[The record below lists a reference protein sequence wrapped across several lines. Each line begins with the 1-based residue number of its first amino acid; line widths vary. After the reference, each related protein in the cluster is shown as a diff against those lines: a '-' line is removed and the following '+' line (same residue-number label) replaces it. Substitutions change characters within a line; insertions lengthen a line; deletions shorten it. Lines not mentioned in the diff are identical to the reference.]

1 MGANA
6 VKPFHEILCT
16 AGDAFGTLNF
26 ICTKRA
32 DGARTGGARTDS
44 MRADGA
50 QTDSIYESRTYAQAV
65 TDIGS
70 LAKYLIR
77 SGYKDKNIL
86 LYAENSYGWAVID
99 HAVMT
104 YVGVSVT
111 ANKDWRLN
119 DLINIMET
127 IDIAAVFYS
136 GDNSGSDGNNSPGGS
151 GPDSNSGS
159 PGFANIAALKSK
171 YPQTDFF
178 SIRNDLPRMLAAGAQ
193 IESAHIDQSDAA
205 SSDAAH
211 TEINPA
217 HIDLS
222 QNQKTLDQIAKIVFS
237 SGTTANPKAICL
249 SQRNM
254 LTGLEGHM
262 RCIPVGVGDRDY
274 LFLPMNYTF
283 AGVVNV
289 TYAFVRGWTI
299 YLNEK
304 TADIMSDL
312 RIVRPTVLCCV
323 PSVLEKVYHT
333 IAERDMKKIE
343 KFIRISKVLLTCK
356 IDIRRRIFKEL
367 HAVFGGELIYLAV
380 GGAAFDRKVKKF
392 FRDIGIKIVEA
403 YALTETSS
411 ALSDDL
417 QNDPIDSVG
426 TIFDCCEV
434 QIAAPD
440 AQGIG
445 EICVRGDNVFLGY
458 YTKTGLLRDCIDE
471 DGWFR
476 TGDLGRLEGS
486 HLYFSGRKKRMI
498 VFSNGQNVFPDELEA
513 LLNGID
519 GVADAQVY
527 EQSNRLHAIVFADGE
542 PTREASIPDPPTR
555 EASIPEQIR
564 ALNETLPRYKQI
576 SSYEI
581 RIGGKNFK
589 S

>member
-1 MGANA
+1 MYSNA
-6 VKPFHEILCT
+6 VKPFHEILCN
-16 AGDAFGTLNF
+16 AGDAFGTLDF
-26 ICTKRA
+26 MCTKQTDGVRTDSVRA
-32 DGARTGGARTDS
+32 DG
-44 MRADGA
+44 
-50 QTDSIYESRTYAQAV
+50 IYESRTYAQAV
-65 TDIGS
+65 TDIEA

-111 ANKDWRLN
+111 ANKDWLLN
-119 DLINIMET
+119 DLVNVLDA
-127 IDIAAVFYS
+127 IDIAAVFYP
-136 GDNSGSDGNNSPGGS
+136 GDNNPGAADLGDSDF
-151 GPDSNSGS
+151 DSTDSDSIHHTDIGT
-159 PGFANIAALKSK
+159 LKSR

-178 SIRNDLPRMLAAGAQ
+178 SIRDDLPDMLAAGADLG
-193 IESAHIDQSDAA
+193 SAQ
-205 SSDAAH
+205 
-211 TEINPA
+211 
-217 HIDLS
+217 IDLS
-222 QNQKTLDQIAKIVFS
+222 QNVKTLDQIAKIVFS

-254 LTGLEGHM
+254 LAGLEDHM
-262 RCIPVGVGDRDY
+262 ARIPVGAGDRDY

-299 YLNEK
+299 YLNEN
-304 TADIMSDL
+304 TADIMSDFQ
-312 RIVRPTVLCCV
+312 IVKPTVLCCV
-323 PSVLEKVYHT
+323 PSVLEKVYHA
-333 IAERDMKKIE
+333 ISEEDMKKIT
-343 KFIRISKVLLTCK
+343 KFIKISNTLLACK
-356 IDIRRRIFKEL
+356 IDVRRSLFKKL

-411 ALSDDL
+411 ALSDDF

-440 AQGIG
+440 AQGVG

-476 TGDLGRLEGS
+476 TGDLGKLEGP

-513 LLNGID
+513 LLNEID

-527 EQSNRLHAIVFADGE
+527 EQGSRLHAIVFVDAT
-542 PTREASIPDPPTR
+542 PTRGASISEPPTR
-555 EASIPEQIR
+555 VDQFDADEPQEYFAEQIH

-581 RIGGKNFK
+581 RIGDKNFK